1 MREKGKVTQVFGY
14 RNNTGNKETLQF
26 AMYSAT
32 VMLSLYVFYYYHY
45 LSSAFVLARRED
57 KMYKFMGF
65 TIISIK
71 KTRL

>member
-32 VMLSLYVFYYYHY
+32 VMLSLYVF
-45 LSSAFVLARRED
+45 LGSSD
-57 KMYKFMGF
+57 
-65 TIISIK
+65 ISSDATVMQGIES
-71 KTRL
+71 

>member
-32 VMLSLYVFYYYHY
+32 VMLSLYVF
-45 LSSAFVLARRED
+45 LGSSD
-57 KMYKFMGF
+57 
-65 TIISIK
+65 ISSDVTVMQGIES
-71 KTRL
+71 